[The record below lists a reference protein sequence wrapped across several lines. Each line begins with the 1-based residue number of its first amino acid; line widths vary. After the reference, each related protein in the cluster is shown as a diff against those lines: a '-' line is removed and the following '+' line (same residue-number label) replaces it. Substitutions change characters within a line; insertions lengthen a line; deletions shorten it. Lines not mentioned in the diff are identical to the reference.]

1 MTSEPIKIQIE
12 DLLSPEPSGWLKDA
26 QWRSDNQAWLNISY
40 GIALKVLISMREQ
53 GKDKTWL
60 AEQLNV
66 TKKRISKMMKGKEN
80 FTIETITQLEKALN
94 ISLINL
100 NNP

>member
-40 GIALKVLISMREQ
+40 GIALKVLISMRDQ
-53 GKDKTWL
+53 GKDKNWL